1 MPSAQDLMNELVLAN
16 QQLGNINTGI
26 AAVKASTDA
35 VKASVD
41 QVNSTL
47 ISGFGQLVA
56 IGQYTN
62 QALYHNDQ
70 QNDTIICILE
80 HISKNTC
87 ALLNQAVI
95 QTRLQTEL
103 EKDIDGMEAMFA
115 TANPGAALELKRL
128 EKLKEQIEK
137 CCPPPQPEVPCRY
150 APCPAPK
157 PIEPPPQQ
165 GGEQPPR

>member
-41 QVNSTL
+41 QVNATL
-47 ISGFGQLVA
+47 INGFGQLVA
-56 IGQYTN
+56 LGQYAN

-87 ALLNQAVI
+87 ALLNEAVI
-95 QTRLQTEL
+95 QTRVHTEL
-103 EKDIDGMEAMFA
+103 EKDVDGLESMFA
-115 TANPGAALELKRL
+115 TANPGAALEFKRR

-137 CCPPPQPEVPCRY
+137 CCPPPQPEVPCSY
-150 APCPAPK
+150 VPCPAPK
-157 PIEPPPQQ
+157 PIGPPPQKEPPP
-165 GGEQPPR
+165 R